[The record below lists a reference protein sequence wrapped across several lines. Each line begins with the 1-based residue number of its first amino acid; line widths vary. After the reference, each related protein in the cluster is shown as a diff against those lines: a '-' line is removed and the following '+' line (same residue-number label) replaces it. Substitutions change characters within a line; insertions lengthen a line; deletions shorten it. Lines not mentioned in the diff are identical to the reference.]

1 MGLSGKEEEPGYL
14 SPRSEFVYRWK
25 MFIALELIQVV
36 LNLFIDIAII
46 NADD

>member
-1 MGLSGKEEEPGYL
+1 MERRRSQDTFL

-36 LNLFIDIAII
+36 LNLFLDIAII